1 MPYKNLAEL
10 PDNVRNN
17 LPKHAQDIYKA
28 AFNSA
33 WEEYADPDSR
43 RDDASQEEV
52 AHRVAWAAVK
62 QKYEKNERGR
72 WVAKREEPQTS

>member
-10 PDNVRNN
+10 PDNVRDN
-17 LPKHAQDIYKA
+17 LTKHAQDIYKA

-62 QKYEKNERGR
+62 QKYEKNGR
-72 WVAKREEPQTS
+72 AVAG